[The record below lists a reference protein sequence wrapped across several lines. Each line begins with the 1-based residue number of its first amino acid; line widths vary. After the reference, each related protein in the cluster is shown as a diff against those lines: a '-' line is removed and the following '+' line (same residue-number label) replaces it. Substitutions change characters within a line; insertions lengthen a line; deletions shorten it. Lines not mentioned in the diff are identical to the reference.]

1 MTPCCLAVSRKNALV
16 HVGGA
21 NMKDTDVTLFETP
34 DVGDEHGS
42 GNAREEQVS
51 EHQAW
56 GGKIRWLVAGQ
67 QAKGR
72 EGNVLPTLVPLS
84 APDANP
90 SPSPCSHCDTMK
102 GGRIREALGIA
113 TTGPR

>member
-1 MTPCCLAVSRKNALV
+1 MSLTPCCLAVSRKNALV

-34 DVGDEHGS
+34 DVGDEHGG

-56 GGKIRWLVAGQ
+56 GGQ
-67 QAKGR
+67 
-72 EGNVLPTLVPLS
+72 
-84 APDANP
+84 
-90 SPSPCSHCDTMK
+90 DTMAGRRATGK
-102 GGRIREALGIA
+102 GAERKRSTDAGAALCS
-113 TTGPR
+113 